1 MQRMDRSPGT
11 LNLGSWIG
19 CGSGDKIGGGI
30 TFTHSSSPLWAL
42 SFSPNKLLARIFYE
56 SVRARGIHTVLC
68 IASKEPAVSIQYY

>member
-30 TFTHSSSPLWAL
+30 MFTHSSSPGIV
-42 SFSPNKLLARIFYE
+42 IF
-56 SVRARGIHTVLC
+56 
-68 IASKEPAVSIQYY
+68 PQ

>member
-42 SFSPNKLLARIFYE
+42 SFSPNKLLARVSSTSQYE
-56 SVRARGIHTVLC
+56 LVA
-68 IASKEPAVSIQYY
+68 SIQYYA